1 MPGQADLLWRMLLP
15 LTKIK
20 VYNVFTNRK
29 NQYNSMSKNNILIFV
44 VIKKCLFVSLII
56 YVEKSFAFIGNLLL
70 FWTPS
75 PGGQFVVQNQ
85 KNHSDT

>member
-1 MPGQADLLWRMLLP
+1 
-15 LTKIK
+15 
-20 VYNVFTNRK
+20 
-29 NQYNSMSKNNILIFV
+29 MSKNNILIFV